1 MDLKIILIFIP
12 SKKKY
17 MLISD
22 VRMPTKFL
30 LSFPEISKIL
40 FREIMLYL
48 SSKVVSS
55 HLTGSTTCGTA
66 FLWKLNGILGFKF
79 NISLGLPKKTGCP
92 ASRAIPAQ
100 AWHIHRP
107 ATAYFCPPLP
117 WSLSCS
123 CVLAFQIYNH
133 EQFWGITAGW
143 EDVILVIS
151 SSLQGRSVD
160 IFGSTTPFVC
170 GPMSTSQLNTL
181 HSSSHPHQFQ
191 HHPPIIMTIK

>member
-100 AWHIHRP
+100 NACDTSTGRQLPIFVLHCHGVSHAVVFWHFK
-107 ATAYFCPPLP
+107 Y
-117 WSLSCS
+117 
-123 CVLAFQIYNH
+123 
-133 EQFWGITAGW
+133 ITMNNS
-143 EDVILVIS
+143 EV
-151 SSLQGRSVD
+151 SLQG
-160 IFGSTTPFVC
+160 GK
-170 GPMSTSQLNTL
+170 M
-181 HSSSHPHQFQ
+181 
-191 HHPPIIMTIK
+191 